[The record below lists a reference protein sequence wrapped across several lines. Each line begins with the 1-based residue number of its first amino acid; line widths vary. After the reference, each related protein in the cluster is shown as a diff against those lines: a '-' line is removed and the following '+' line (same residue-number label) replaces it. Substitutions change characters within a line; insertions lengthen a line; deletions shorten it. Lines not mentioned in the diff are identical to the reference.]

1 MLCPY
6 RTKEEVEAW
15 AKLDPLTVFPQQIV
29 DAKVATKKE
38 VVSCLPMQLLTAT
51 TECLSLLPTLRSL
64 PTPIMT
70 SIPITSRAECTPP
83 TALKKEDGR
92 RECEVRQKKED
103 NER

>member
-1 MLCPY
+1 MSY

-38 VVSCLPMQLLTAT
+38 SRSCFTMQLLTAT

-70 SIPITSRAECTPP
+70 SILITSRAECSPP
-83 TALKKEDGR
+83 TALKRKMDD